1 MILDKDGDTSVVY
14 FRYFLTKKAPVSYT
28 EQGRPDGHDSHGI
41 AYCEISQ
48 YAIPE
53 EKPGTYGLDIRLRIV
68 LGIGPSPS
76 RRYTAYTT

>member
-1 MILDKDGDTSVVY
+1 MILDNDGDTSVVY
-14 FRYFLTKKAPVSYT
+14 FRYFLTKKAPVPCMK
-28 EQGRPDGHDSHGI
+28 QGLPDGHDSHGI
-41 AYCEISQ
+41 AYCDISQ

-76 RRYTAYTT
+76 SRYATYTT

>member
-1 MILDKDGDTSVVY
+1 MK
-14 FRYFLTKKAPVSYT
+14 
-28 EQGRPDGHDSHGI
+28 QGLPDGHDSHGI
-41 AYCEISQ
+41 AYCDISQ

-76 RRYTAYTT
+76 RRYTTYS

>member
-1 MILDKDGDTSVVY
+1 MK
-14 FRYFLTKKAPVSYT
+14 
-28 EQGRPDGHDSHGI
+28 QGLPDGHDSHGI
-41 AYCEISQ
+41 AYCDISQ

-76 RRYTAYTT
+76 RRYATYSRRPIRISICVERTRRCYTFEPILCVV

>member
-1 MILDKDGDTSVVY
+1 MILDKDGDSSVVY
-14 FRYFLTKKAPVSYT
+14 FRYFMTKKAPVPYMK
-28 EQGRPDGHDSHGI
+28 QGLDGHDSHGI
-41 AYCEISQ
+41 AYCDISQ

-76 RRYTAYTT
+76 RRYATCS